1 MTLNGFGF
9 SLIFPMR
16 IRTLA
21 TFVGIFIILASII
34 IIPNKNIL
42 LPARALSTP
51 CNCVIF
57 RFDDV
62 QDFNFPAVTNAVMDQ
77 FITKNQSLNP
87 AMVMNHLGTNPAVV
101 NKVDDGYKKGLFE
114 LQGHGWDHVFFNGT
128 GLDQQTTWLS
138 QMNAKIQDMF
148 GRGTNQFTPPLGPF
162 DTDTLTAM
170 RNLGLRIISSEE
182 DIDGSDRYPPFK
194 SDGTDIKDSF
204 GIYHVPA
211 TAKFYDYA
219 TGIGVKVPVSQL
231 LSRIDASI
239 SKNGWAVVVMH
250 PPDFGVKANGKS
262 TNQVDQNEIN
272 DLNTIIDTEVSNGRP
287 ITTFSNLVGL
297 TQPPLHDVH
306 PPSITAPP
314 DVSTVSSGGNLTQVS
329 LGNAT
334 VTDMVDPSP
343 VVTNDA
349 PSDGFPIGTTKVTW
363 TARDFSG
370 NSASAVQ
377 YVTVTSSGDTTPPNV
392 AITSPASGSIYG
404 PSAGVTVNVTGTSSD
419 SNSGVRMVQTRT
431 DSTTL
436 TSATPK
442 ASNDWSTW
450 TSAVTFT
457 QSGSNNIIAKA
468 TDWSGNVKTVKT
480 PVTVVLSNNN
490 LNSTTLTLNTISS
503 VPWSNT
509 VKVTGTLTDSNAS
522 GAGIGGK
529 TISFTGTGATNLASA
544 VTNPDGTFT
553 STGAAPNTVGTWRV
567 QAHYAGD
574 ATSYKGS
581 DSTTNSYNTLKHVTN
596 LVTTTVNTPWSMP
609 ISFTAALT
617 DTSAGGTPIS
627 GKTIHLD
634 GTGVSGVASDP
645 TTNSNGSAIAT
656 GTSPST
662 VNTGWTFQSH
672 FAGDSLYNAKDS
684 IVKTYSTLKHVTNLV
699 TTTVNTPWSM
709 PISFTAA
716 LTDTSAGGTPIS
728 GKTIHLDGTGVSGVA
743 SDPTTNSN
751 GSAIATGTSSSTV
764 NTGWTFQSHFAGDS
778 LYNAKDSIVKTY
790 STLKHNTDLSLIIS
804 PTSVS
809 PAGSY
814 QVSGLLKDTTITT
827 SPTTALSGKTISF
840 TATSPIT
847 ISNAVTDSNGNY
859 SVSNLN
865 APSKTGSYTITAK
878 FAGDSLYNAKN
889 SLAGSLTVTTT
900 SSTNTASPATA
911 SITNISPSTS
921 GPTTTASPTTT
932 GPTTTPANTNGTQT
946 TSNIGTSNNN
956 TTTPTSPARSITSL
970 PPQASPWTS
979 KDITNSAITN
989 PTVGI
994 NNNVNGANSNNT
1006 IALKSTLQNK
1016 NLMNANSNSNSSSN
1030 TNSQLQGQ
1038 LPQSHQIQSPSVT
1051 GNSVSPY
1058 PQLYPYPY
1066 QLPYQQQQQ
1075 PQQQQ
1080 NQQLQTPQQQQQQL
1094 QPSQHALSPLSSSTL
1109 ALPPPIANAGV
1120 SQIVQ
1125 ANTNVILDGRNSYI
1139 PTILQQQAPNGA
1151 NNNNNRMIIAY
1162 QWTQVPVG
1170 LPVNITGANTPT
1182 PMFKAPMLPYDTT
1195 LAFSLRV
1202 MSNDGMI
1209 SSNPAIVY
1217 VMVKHYTGAS
1227 TAIGNGGTTIQ
1238 QQPTTPKQ
1246 QPLSPFQQQQSL
1258 PPIQQQQIIPS
1269 PQQQQQPSVQQRPL
1283 QQSPSVYSYP
1293 YPYTYLHNP

>member
-656 GTSPST
+656 GTS
-662 VNTGWTFQSH
+662 
-672 FAGDSLYNAKDS
+672 
-684 IVKTYSTLKHVTNLV
+684 
-699 TTTVNTPWSM
+699 
-709 PISFTAA
+709 
-716 LTDTSAGGTPIS
+716 
-728 GKTIHLDGTGVSGVA
+728 
-743 SDPTTNSN
+743 
-751 GSAIATGTSSSTV
+751 SSTV

>member
-1 MTLNGFGF
+1 MTLNRSGF
-9 SLIFPMR
+9 SLIFPMKM
-16 IRTLA
+16 RTLA
-21 TFVGIFIILASII
+21 TSVGIFIILASII

-62 QDFNFPAVTNAVMDQ
+62 QDFNFPAVTTAVMDQ

-101 NKVDDGYKKGLFE
+101 NKVDEGYKKGLFE
-114 LQGHGWDHVFFNGT
+114 LQGHGWNHVFFNGT

-138 QMNAKIQDMF
+138 QMNAKIQDMY

-194 SDGTDIKDSF
+194 SDGTDVKDSF

-211 TAKFYDYA
+211 TAKFYDYS
-219 TGIGVKVPVSQL
+219 TGIGVKVPVSQV

-297 TQPPLHDVH
+297 TQPPLHDVY

-363 TARDFSG
+363 TATDFSG

-377 YVTVTSSGDTTPPNV
+377 YVTVTSSSDTAPPNV

-450 TSAVTFT
+450 TSTVTFT

-480 PVTVVLSNNN
+480 PVTVVLSDNN

-509 VKVTGTLTDSNAS
+509 VKVTGTLTDNNAS

-529 TISFTGTGATNLASA
+529 TITFTGTGATNLASA

-567 QAHYAGD
+567 QAHFASD
-574 ATSYKGS
+574 TTSYKGS
-581 DSTTNSYNTLKHVTN
+581 DSTTNSYSTLKHVTN

-634 GTGVSGVASDP
+634 GTGVIGVASDP

-684 IVKTYSTLKHVTNLV
+684 IVKTYSTLKH
-699 TTTVNTPWSM
+699 
-709 PISFTAA
+709 
-716 LTDTSAGGTPIS
+716 
-728 GKTIHLDGTGVSGVA
+728 
-743 SDPTTNSN
+743 
-751 GSAIATGTSSSTV
+751 
-764 NTGWTFQSHFAGDS
+764 
-778 LYNAKDSIVKTY
+778 
-790 STLKHNTDLSLIIS
+790 NTDLSLIVS
-804 PTSVS
+804 PASVS
-809 PAGSY
+809 PSGSY
-814 QVSGLLKDTTITT
+814 QASGLLKDTTITT
-827 SPTTALSGKTISF
+827 SPTTAISGKTISF

-847 ISNAVTDSNGNY
+847 ITNAVTDSNGNY
-859 SVSNLN
+859 SVSNLI

-889 SLAGSLTVTTT
+889 SPAGSLTVTTT
-900 SSTNTASPATA
+900 STTSPATA
-911 SITNISPSTS
+911 SITNISPTTA

-932 GPTTTPANTNGTQT
+932 AGPTTTTPTNANGTET

-956 TTTPTSPARSITSL
+956 TTPSMSPARSITSI
-970 PPQASPWTS
+970 PSQASPWTS
-979 KDITNSAITN
+979 KEITNPTITN
-989 PTVGI
+989 PTVGNN
-994 NNNVNGANSNNT
+994 NNNVSGANYSNNT
-1006 IALKSTLQNK
+1006 PALKTTLQNK
-1016 NLMNANSNSNSSSN
+1016 NLMTANSNGNN
-1030 TNSQLQGQ
+1030 TNSQIQGQ
-1038 LPQSHQIQSPSVT
+1038 LLQSHQIQSPSQTGPSQT
-1051 GNSVSPY
+1051 GNSILPY
-1058 PQLYPYPY
+1058 PQLYPY
-1066 QLPYQQQQQ
+1066 QLPS
-1075 PQQQQ
+1075 QQQQ
-1080 NQQLQTPQQQQQQL
+1080 NQQLYTPQQQQQL
-1094 QPSQHALSPLSSSTL
+1094 QPPQYASSSPPLSSSTL
-1109 ALPPPIANAGV
+1109 ALPHPIANAGI
-1120 SQIVQ
+1120 SQIVE
-1125 ANTNVILDGRNSYI
+1125 ANANVVLDGRNSYI
-1139 PTILQQQAPNGA
+1139 PTMLQQQAPTAATIAGA
-1151 NNNNNRMIIAY
+1151 NNNNNNRIIIAY
-1162 QWTQVPVG
+1162 QWTQLPTGV
-1170 LPVNITGANTPT
+1170 PVNITGANTPT
-1182 PMFKAPMLPYDTT
+1182 PTFTAPMLPYDTT

-1202 MSNDGMI
+1202 MSNDGMV

-1227 TAIGNGGTTIQ
+1227 TAIGNGGTSIQ
-1238 QQPTTPKQ
+1238 QQPTTPQQ
-1246 QPLSPFQQQQSL
+1246 QPVSPFQQQQSL
-1258 PPIQQQQIIPS
+1258 PPIQQQQITPS
-1269 PQQQQQPSVQQRPL
+1269 PQQQQQQPSMQQQPL
-1283 QQSPSVYSYP
+1283 QQSPFVYPYP
-1293 YPYTYLHNP
+1293 YPYTYPHNP